1 MRSTWDPGSGCSSGR
16 NGYNARVIEV
26 SRAVDPRRG
35 KSMKL
40 RKIIVPAMV
49 LVCTLAVAAVSGLAI
64 SKEFNQSYPLQPGGT
79 FDLQNVNGTVEVQG
93 WDKDIVE
100 VHALKTA
107 KLKESDLERVSI
119 DVNANTGGVSIATR
133 YPQNE
138 GVEVAVEYTIHVPH
152 GAKLE
157 HLGTVNGTLRV
168 AGVDDVEELRTVN
181 GNIEVYGADSTIHA
195 RTTNGNVRLELSR
208 VHGVSGTLAE
218 TTNGSVV
225 LALPANSQADLEARC
240 LNGNFLSELPV
251 EMQSTLKPRELHG
264 KLGRGGAPIKLHTIN
279 GGIRVVAL
287 RTTV

>member
-1 MRSTWDPGSGCSSGR
+1 
-16 NGYNARVIEV
+16 
-26 SRAVDPRRG
+26 
-35 KSMKL
+35 MKL
-40 RKIIVPAMV
+40 REIIVPAMV
-49 LVCTLAVAAVSGLAI
+49 MVWALTFAALPGFAI
-64 SKEFNQSYPLQPGGT
+64 SKDFNQSYPLQPGGT

-93 WDKDIVE
+93 WDKNLVE
-100 VHALKTA
+100 VHAVKTA

-119 DVNANTGGVSIATR
+119 DVNANASGVSIATR

-157 HLGTVNGTLRV
+157 HLGTVNGTLRI
-168 AGVDDVEELRTVN
+168 AGVDEVDDLRTVN
-181 GNIEVYGADSTIHA
+181 GNIEVFGADSTVHA
-195 RTTNGNVRLELSR
+195 RTTNGNVRLELSH
-208 VHGVSGTLAE
+208 VHGVGGTLAE

-225 LALPANSQADLEARC
+225 LALPADSQADLEARC

-251 EMQSTLKPRELHG
+251 EMQSTLKPREMHG
-264 KLGRGGAPIKLHTIN
+264 KLGQGGAPIRLHTIN